1 MKYFAYGSN
10 MSLARLRARTPSAIS
25 LGHHV
30 LSEHQLRF
38 HKRGM
43 DGSAKCD
50 AFFTGQPQDC
60 VHGVLFEIDDAEK
73 PNLDRAEGLGYGYDE
88 KVIEVRSP
96 EQVRKQAC
104 TYVATK
110 IDETRVPFHWYKDHV
125 LLGAR
130 AAQLP
135 AEYVDA
141 IENIETIEDP
151 NAPRALAERA
161 VQTRKFP

>member
-10 MSLARLRARTPSAIS
+10 MFLARLRARTPSAIS

-50 AFFTGQPQDC
+50 AFFTGQPQDG

-73 PNLDRAEGLGYGYDE
+73 PDLDRAEGLGYGYDA
-88 KVIEVRSP
+88 KVVEVRSP
-96 EQVRKQAC
+96 GQIHQRAY
-104 TYVATK
+104 TYIASQ
-110 IDETRVPFHWYKDHV
+110 IDEARLPFHWYKDHV
-125 LLGAR
+125 LLGAQ

-135 AEYVDA
+135 AEYIEA
-141 IENIETIEDP
+141 IENIEAIEDP
-151 NAPRALAERA
+151 NEPRALAER
-161 VQTRKFP
+161 VIQTSNSH